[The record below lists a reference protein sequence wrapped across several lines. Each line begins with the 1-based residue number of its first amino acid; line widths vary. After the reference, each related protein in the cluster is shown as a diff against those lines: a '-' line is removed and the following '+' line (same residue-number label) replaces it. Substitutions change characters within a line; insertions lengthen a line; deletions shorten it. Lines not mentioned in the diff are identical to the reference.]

1 MIDYDFINKIVKK
14 IYKFSFFIKMD
25 ININTLIDLEN
36 KNYKVDSI
44 IFQKMLLLFN
54 AIEDGW
60 TIKKKNE
67 SYVFI
72 KNHEGKR
79 EIFDDKYLSSFMKA
93 NFDINKVI
101 S

>member
-1 MIDYDFINKIVKK
+1 
-14 IYKFSFFIKMD
+14 MD

-60 TIKKKNE
+60 TIKKKND

-79 EIFDDKYLSSFMKA
+79 EIFDEKYLSSFMKA